1 MSKYSLLADLS
12 RLTYCYIIR
21 FNPAY
26 LLSSSNHPSFEL
38 QLVKSG
44 INPSEA
50 RIKTN
55 FLTLVRQK
63 PETPEQ
69 WAALSEA
76 WEVAC
81 EYKPTVEDFRLLAE
95 FLWENQE
102 SVEVD
107 IDC

>member
-1 MSKYSLLADLS
+1 MTDPPIEPLDLLDTDCADIL
-12 RLTYCYIIR
+12 
-21 FNPAY
+21 A
-26 LLSSSNHPSFEL
+26 SSSYPALEL
-38 QLVKSG
+38 QLVRFG
-44 INPSEA
+44 VDTAEA

-63 PETPEQ
+63 PETPEE
-69 WAALSEA
+69 WAILTEA

-81 EYKPTVEDFRLLAE
+81 EYKPSIEDFRLLAE

-107 IDC
+107 

>member
-1 MSKYSLLADLS
+1 MIL
-12 RLTYCYIIR
+12 
-21 FNPAY
+21 
-26 LLSSSNHPSFEL
+26 L
-38 QLVKSG
+38 QLAG

-50 RIKTN
+50 HIKTN

-95 FLWENQE
+95 FLWENQD

-107 IDC
+107 